1 MKHQWAYLEEN
12 QLNLTDLRVFPIS
25 NRPRR
30 SDFDAMFDDVTAN
43 HEPILIMQNGEPA
56 IVAMPF
62 AQYLQMVERRS
73 DSEASG
79 QSK

>member
-1 MKHQWAYLEEN
+1 MKQQWVYLEEN
-12 QLNLTDLRVFPIS
+12 QLNLTDLRVFSTS

-56 IVAMPF
+56 IVAMPY
-62 AQYLQMVERRS
+62 AQYLQMVERMADNRTTRQP
-73 DSEASG
+73 E
-79 QSK
+79 